1 MANTARDRSLS
12 KKEIVHANQQIR
24 RGERVTELD
33 LQREVTA
40 ILATAGWKVLLKEHR
55 HPTKRFGGD
64 ILASRTELGRER
76 RYAVECVL
84 QLDGPKVHDYFS
96 RFRNWVRQSK
106 VPFEEFDEFWLVGQE
121 YTDKP
126 APRNNPGNDRH
137 FRALDLNELR
147 ALFFLPRRGRESK
160 ARTKIGKAVEANEKE
175 IQLAVA
181 GLILQ
186 IDAKI
191 EALGDE
197 RPNSGE
203 AITRRDADIVEYKRM
218 RAELEQIQTT
228 VAGFKKGTE
237 KEATVVRSLKTFA
250 DGVGL
255 WWNKAQDTILTKTF
269 DMGLFTTAVGICSI
283 AGAGGKMA
291 VAVSAVLV
299 GGKPVAQALKGLV
312 SNRLMTN

>member
-1 MANTARDRSLS
+1 MANRERDRTSS
-12 KKEIVHANQQIR
+12 KKEIVHAIQQH
-24 RGERVTELD
+24 GEPSLELD

-40 ILATAGWKVLLKEHR
+40 ILATAGWKVLLKGHR
-55 HPTKRFGGD
+55 RPTKRFGGD

-84 QLDGPKVHDYFS
+84 QLDGQKVHDYFS

-106 VPFEEFDEFWLVGQE
+106 EPFKEFDEFWLIGQE

-126 APRNNPGNDRH
+126 PRNNPGDDRH

-147 ALFFLPRRGRESK
+147 ALFVLPRRERQSK
-160 ARTKIGKAVEANEKE
+160 ARTKIGKAVEANNKE

-186 IDAKI
+186 INAKI

-197 RPNSGE
+197 RPNSDV
-203 AITRRDADIVEYKRM
+203 AITRRDADIAEYKRM

-228 VAGFKKGTE
+228 VADFKKGTE
-237 KEATVVRSLKTFA
+237 KEANVVRSLKTFA
-250 DGVGL
+250 DGVRS
-255 WWNKAQDTILTKTF
+255 WWNKAHDTILTKTF
-269 DMGLFTTAVGICSI
+269 DMDCLQQP
-283 AGAGGKMA
+283 
-291 VAVSAVLV
+291 SAFARWRA
-299 GGKPVAQALKGLV
+299 PVEKWRWPCLPSL
-312 SNRLMTN
+312 